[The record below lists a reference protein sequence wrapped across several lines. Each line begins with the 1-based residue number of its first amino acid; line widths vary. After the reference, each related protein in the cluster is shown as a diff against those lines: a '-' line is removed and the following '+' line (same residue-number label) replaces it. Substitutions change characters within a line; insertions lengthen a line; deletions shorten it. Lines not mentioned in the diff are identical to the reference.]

1 MSILPTLRTLTL
13 LSGMQT
19 EHCSGVSTSN
29 RSFNHPKKCQTF
41 QILSNS
47 QSTLAALALQAWH
60 SNSRIVSC
68 MDWKRQNVI
77 CSPHVLMFSRSAGI
91 QVLAV
96 LPFAWRLR
104 WHAIEI
110 CWNLWFTHA
119 RLEAVSSP
127 SSQRKKYKS
136 TEPIWEWCN
145 KLLVR
150 TAKTALVLIGW
161 LMLNLVYL
169 EHDGLWQPSKQTSC
183 TRCPPC
189 IPLPKTE

>member
-1 MSILPTLRTLTL
+1 MPEAHRSIEARCLSSLLFHFQSYPAGCRATIRFPWPIRCIYIYVNIMLQLLHHVLCPYCQLPTLRALTL

-29 RSFNHPKKCQTF
+29 RSQTF

-68 MDWKRQNVI
+68 MDWKRQHVI

-104 WHAIEI
+104 
-110 CWNLWFTHA
+110 
-119 RLEAVSSP
+119 
-127 SSQRKKYKS
+127 
-136 TEPIWEWCN
+136 
-145 KLLVR
+145 
-150 TAKTALVLIGW
+150 
-161 LMLNLVYL
+161 
-169 EHDGLWQPSKQTSC
+169 
-183 TRCPPC
+183 
-189 IPLPKTE
+189 